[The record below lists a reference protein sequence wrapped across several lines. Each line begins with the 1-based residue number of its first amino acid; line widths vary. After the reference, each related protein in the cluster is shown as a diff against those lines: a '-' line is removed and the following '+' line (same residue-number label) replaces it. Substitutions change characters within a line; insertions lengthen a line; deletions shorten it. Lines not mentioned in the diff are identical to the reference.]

1 MARENLVT
9 LTGAIVGKQ
18 IRYNDDQNP
27 VRGTVILST
36 YTRGLGSKLDKGVA
50 SKFKAFQI
58 PVVSRTEDIIR
69 KIELLKDN
77 DVIMIKGVVCTRFM
91 ISRHICDKCGQID
104 SQTVTRAFV
113 LPIDFIVLKQG
124 LSFADARNYTK
135 EHAEFSNEI
144 NLIGNVCTDP
154 KRLNN
159 NPMSPLEYQ
168 VAINRT
174 YRIKEDSED
183 IKTDYPWIV
192 SYGTY
197 AIEEEAVIQK
207 GSQIMVNGFLKT
219 RQFNK
224 TCRCQSCNAPYTLQC
239 QAMEITPYHV
249 EYLRNCNNIDKDG
262 EEITGSTHYD
272 LLE

>member
-1 MARENLVT
+1 MT
-9 LTGAIVGKQ
+9 LTGPIVSKQ

-27 VRGTVILST
+27 VKATVILT
-36 YTRGLGSKLDKGVA
+36 TCTRGLGSKIQKGIA
-50 SKFKAFQI
+50 PKFKTFFI
-58 PVVSRTEDIIR
+58 PIVSRTEEVIRKMESLNENDIIM
-69 KIELLKDN
+69 
-77 DVIMIKGVVCTRFM
+77 VKGVVCTRFM
-91 ISRHICDKCGQID
+91 LNKHICEKCGQIET
-104 SQTVTRAFV
+104 QTVTRAFV
-113 LPIDFIVLKQG
+113 LPIDFIVLKQN
-124 LSFADARNYTK
+124 LSAAEARNYTK

-144 NLIGNVCTDP
+144 NLIGNVCRAP
-154 KRLNN
+154 KRVGN

-192 SYGTY
+192 SYGQY
-197 AIEEEAVIQK
+197 AMEEESVLQV

-219 RQFNK
+219 RQFTK
-224 TCRCQSCNAPYTLQC
+224 GYRCQECNAPYSIKC

-249 EYLRNCNNIDKDG
+249 EYLRNCNTKVD
-262 EEITGSTHYD
+262 EEGNEILSNTHFD